1 MPFLTE
7 RRMVILT
14 HPLARG
20 GESMRDKFIM
30 MLNSLPASAAL
41 VLVVDDS
48 IERKDWITLKK
59 NHWLRTWVQSAP
71 SGRCMLLTCQLPSA
85 DQMTGWVLT
94 YAKSLGGQ
102 FDPRGAAELSAHI
115 GNDTRLAA
123 QEVEK
128 LLTYVDFKRPV
139 GADDVN
145 LLTTSVNAVNIFDMV
160 DAVAT
165 QNSRK
170 AVQLLHA
177 LLEQQE
183 PISLFFMI
191 VRQFRLLIQAREI
204 LDEGGSADQIEHEL
218 KQHPYVAKK
227 LAEQARRFSMTRL
240 EEIYHRL
247 FEMDE
252 AMKTSQ
258 VSLDLSLDTFIAS
271 LA

>member
-1 MPFLTE
+1 
-7 RRMVILT
+7 
-14 HPLARG
+14 
-20 GESMRDKFIM
+20 
-30 MLNSLPASAAL
+30 
-41 VLVVDDS
+41 
-48 IERKDWITLKK
+48 
-59 NHWLRTWVQSAP
+59 
-71 SGRCMLLTCQLPSA
+71 
-85 DQMTGWVLT
+85 MTGWVLT
-94 YAKSLGGQ
+94 YAKGQGGQ
-102 FDPRGAAELSAHI
+102 FDQRGAAELSAHI

-123 QEVEK
+123 LEVDK
-128 LLTYVDFKRPV
+128 LLTYVDYKRPV
-139 GADDVN
+139 NADDVN
-145 LLTTSVNAVNIFDMV
+145 LLTTSVNTVNIFDMV

-165 QNSRK
+165 QNSRR
-170 AVQLLHA
+170 AVHLLHD

-204 LDEGGSADQIEHEL
+204 LDEGGGAEQIEQEL

-227 LAEQARRFSMTRL
+227 LADQAHRFSMTRL

-252 AMKTSQ
+252 AMKTNQ